1 MSFNQPDVVQWTTW
15 EKNDPQRD
23 TVEIFDEDG
32 RLPVYKREKKKN
44 YGRWILMDSVE
55 ETRRYR
61 SRKST
66 LDCEL
71 QVRKASS

>member
-1 MSFNQPDVVQWTTW
+1 MY
-15 EKNDPQRD
+15 E
-23 TVEIFDEDG
+23 
-32 RLPVYKREKKKN
+32 REKKKN

>member
-1 MSFNQPDVVQWTTW
+1 MTL
-15 EKNDPQRD
+15 K
-23 TVEIFDEDG
+23 EIQSRYSMKMVG
-32 RLPVYKREKKKN
+32 SLCMRGKRKKN